1 MPEIVILVLAV
12 VAAGMIGNG
21 LIQRTNVSVS
31 ATKLRTVGG
40 ILAAFFATLAIA
52 RGGVAMAAILGLASV
67 TLLTG
72 DRWHWPGHW
81 PSSANDEPA
90 TTRIVT
96 DTLEVGLDHASGT
109 IHGRIRRGFF
119 QGRSLESLKPVELAH
134 LWSDCRFVDPQS
146 AQIVEAYLDR
156 VHPTWR
162 DDIAR
167 TAEGMRSSG
176 NSRMSRDEALDILG
190 LGPDASETQIR
201 RAHHELMLKLH
212 PDKGGSHTL
221 AAKVNEAKETLL
233 GKS

>member
-12 VAAGMIGNG
+12 VAAGLIGRG
-21 LIQRTNVSVS
+21 LIQRSSVSLS
-31 ATKLRTVGG
+31 ATKLRAVGG
-40 ILAAFFATLAIA
+40 ILAAFFAILVLA
-52 RGGVAMAAILGLASV
+52 RGALAMGAFLGLASV
-67 TLLTG
+67 ALLTG
-72 DRWHWPGHW
+72 DRWQWRGHW
-81 PSSANDEPA
+81 RSSANEEPT
-90 TTRIVT
+90 TTRLVT
-96 DTLEVGLDHASGT
+96 DTLEVGLDHTSGT
-109 IHGRIRRGFF
+109 VHGRIRRGCF

-134 LWSDCRFVDPQS
+134 LWSDCRFADPQS

-162 DDIAR
+162 DDMAR
-167 TAEGMRSSG
+167 TAEGMRSRGS
-176 NSRMSRDEALDILG
+176 SQMSRDEAIDILG

-221 AAKVNEAKETLL
+221 AAKVNQAKETLL